1 MVEGLDWLLVIGYW
15 LLVFQT
21 TNNKQQTMQ
30 NPFLLSRILLRFK
43 DKSDELI
50 NELSAA
56 TFTPDGSLW
65 LGSDESLTLERL
77 SPIEHCI
84 FGKHKSFF
92 MGDFIELFNDED
104 EIDIEGISYANNYLW
119 ITGSHSTKRG
129 KPKGKSAQKDIKR
142 LASIKTD
149 DNRYLLA
156 RIPVLDGELLR
167 SSSHP
172 DKPDKKLTAA
182 CLQKTETSNILIEA
196 LKEDIHLSPF
206 LSLQLPSKDNG
217 LDIEGLAVY
226 GDKIF
231 LGLRGPVLRGW
242 AIILE
247 LEVVESEPGV
257 LTLKEIGE
265 NGTRYKKHF
274 LDLNGLGVREL
285 CLDGEDLII
294 LGGATMALDGLMRV
308 FCLKGILNHHGDSIT
323 SADSKELEILFDL
336 PFTLGCDRAEGL
348 TLFPCLGESDSL
360 LVVYDSPSP
369 SRKIEPNTIYGDI
382 FRRKV

>member
-1 MVEGLDWLLVIGYW
+1 MP
-15 LLVFQT
+15 
-21 TNNKQQTMQ
+21 
-30 NPFLLSRILLRFK
+30 NPFLLSRVLLRFK
-43 DKSDELI
+43 DKSDDLI

-65 LGSDESLTLERL
+65 LGSDESLTVERL
-77 SPIEHCI
+77 SPLEPCV

-92 MGDFIELFNDED
+92 LGEFIELFNNED

-142 LASIKTD
+142 LATIKTD
-149 DNRYLLA
+149 INRYLLA
-156 RIPVLDGELLR
+156 RIPVVDGELLK
-167 SSSHP
+167 SCSHP

-182 CLQKTETSNILIEA
+182 CLEKTETSNILIKA
-196 LKEDIHLSPF
+196 LKEDSHLSPF
-206 LSLQLPSKDNG
+206 LSLLLPSKDNG

-226 GDKIF
+226 RDKVF

-247 LEVVESEPGV
+247 LEVVESQPGV

-265 NGTRYKKHF
+265 NGTLYKKHF
-274 LDLNGLGVREL
+274 VDLNGLGVREL
-285 CLDGEDLII
+285 CLDGEDMII

-308 FCLKGILNHHGDSIT
+308 FCLKGILNRDGDT
-323 SADSKELEILFDL
+323 MDSAGSKDLEILFDL

-360 LVVYDSPSP
+360 LVVYDTPSP
-369 SRKIEPNTIYGDI
+369 TRKIEPNAIYGDV